1 MINKKGGRKPL
12 AQLHGGLYITY
23 RCLLRAPSPSPAG
36 KSNIAEGVRGG
47 EGRAFNLVL
56 HLQGPD
62 GLDGDDL

>member
-1 MINKKGGRKPL
+1 MINKKGGSQTYSPAARRP
-12 AQLHGGLYITY
+12 YITY
-23 RCLLRAPSPSPAG
+23 RCLSRAPSPAG

-62 GLDGDDL
+62 GLAGDDL